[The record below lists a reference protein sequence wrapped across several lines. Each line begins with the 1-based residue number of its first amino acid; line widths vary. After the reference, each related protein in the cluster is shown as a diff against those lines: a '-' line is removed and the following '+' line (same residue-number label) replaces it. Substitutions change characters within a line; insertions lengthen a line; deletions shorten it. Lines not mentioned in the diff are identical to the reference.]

1 MKSTK
6 QSTHYQ
12 IRIKGHLDER
22 WMRWFEGFT
31 VLQQPDSETLISGT
45 MIDQAALF
53 GVLNRIRDLGLGLLS
68 VQVNLSPNII
78 QSEKE

>member
-31 VLQQPDSETLISGT
+31 VLQQPDSETFISGT

-53 GVLNRIRDLGLGLLS
+53 GVLNRIRDLGLELIS
-68 VQVNLSPNII
+68 VQ
-78 QSEKE
+78 QSISEDEIKS

>member
-53 GVLNRIRDLGLGLLS
+53 GVLNRIRDLDLELIS
-68 VQVNLSPNII
+68 VQ
-78 QSEKE
+78 QSISEDEIKS

>member
-1 MKSTK
+1 MTS
-6 QSTHYQ
+6 SNHYQ

-31 VLQQPDSETLISGT
+31 VLQQPNGETLISGT

-53 GVLNRIRDLGLGLLS
+53 GALNRIHDLGLELVS
-68 VQVNLSPNII
+68 VHQQVSDDEIE
-78 QSEKE
+78 S

>member
-53 GVLNRIRDLGLGLLS
+53 GVLNRIRDLGLELIS
-68 VQVNLSPNII
+68 VQ
-78 QSEKE
+78 QSISEDEIKS

>member
-1 MKSTK
+1 MTPSN
-6 QSTHYQ
+6 HYQ

-31 VLQQPDSETLISGT
+31 VLQQPNGETLISGT

-53 GVLNRIRDLGLGLLS
+53 GVLNRIRDLGLELVS
-68 VQVNLSPNII
+68 VQQQISKD
-78 QSEKE
+78 ETEA

>member
-53 GVLNRIRDLGLGLLS
+53 GVLNRIRDLGLELIT
-68 VQVNLSPNII
+68 VQ
-78 QSEKE
+78 QSISEDEIKS